1 MSTCCGPQA
10 GRADEEIWTKIH
22 SFSHAAEVKPDW
34 YERVWKGWDADHT
47 IENLN
52 RAYPEAYR
60 RAIEQNPAEL
70 PPALRHLSDE
80 A

>member
-47 IENLN
+47 IEKS
-52 RAYPEAYR
+52 ESC
-60 RAIEQNPAEL
+60 I
-70 PPALRHLSDE
+70 S
-80 A
+80 